1 MPVDSLIFIFRDV
14 KPLQIMYEHE
24 LARAMDVYVFI
35 IVSHGRA
42 DLL

>member
-24 LARAMDVYVFI
+24 LAGPWMFVFI